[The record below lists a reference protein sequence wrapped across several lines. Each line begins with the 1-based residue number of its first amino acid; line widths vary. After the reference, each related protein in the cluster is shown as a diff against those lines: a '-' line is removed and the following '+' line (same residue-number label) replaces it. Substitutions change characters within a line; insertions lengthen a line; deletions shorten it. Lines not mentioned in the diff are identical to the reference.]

1 MTDSRVHRIDVE
13 QRPDGA
19 VLTPAAE
26 HYEEL
31 LKDLFGVLAESPEL
45 LDDLV
50 DLVAGDPP
58 ANDPHAIDRPS
69 RDDKLAEQLVRAL
82 PVASRSIRLH
92 RPAAVT
98 LRERLGAALGRRWAG
113 RRAA

>member
-1 MTDSRVHRIDVE
+1 MTDPRVHRIDVE

-31 LKDLFGVLAESPEL
+31 LKDLFGVLADRPEF

-58 ANDPHAIDRPS
+58 AHDPHLLDRPS
-69 RDDKLAEQLVRAL
+69 RDDALAERLVRAL
-82 PVASRSIRLH
+82 PTASRQIRLH

-98 LRERLGAALGRRWAG
+98 LRERLGAALGHRWAG